1 MRYERKVSLPS
12 SIQNNTVKENDNEN
26 KNKVLCK
33 TPSSDEDNVITLD
46 DVLKPWSRESR
57 EKKRRLKEKEMDEV
71 LRLCRPDYSCEPEI
85 KTTKSKY
92 LSDAELFKPCAS
104 TTQKKRVSSYFKPIK
119 PRTIHNIVEQKE
131 AVLSK
136 PLFVVGRKAPS
147 VKKYKKKF

>member
-1 MRYERKVSLPS
+1 MQFTRSNFDTLILDCVNEEELLDEFEIRCEWKVSITS
-12 SIQNNTVKENDNEN
+12 SIQNNTVKENDEEN

-85 KTTKSKY
+85 KTTNSKY
-92 LSDAELFKPCAS
+92 LGDAELFKPCAS
-104 TTQKKRVSSYFKPIK
+104 TTQKKRVSS
-119 PRTIHNIVEQKE
+119 
-131 AVLSK
+131 
-136 PLFVVGRKAPS
+136 
-147 VKKYKKKF
+147 